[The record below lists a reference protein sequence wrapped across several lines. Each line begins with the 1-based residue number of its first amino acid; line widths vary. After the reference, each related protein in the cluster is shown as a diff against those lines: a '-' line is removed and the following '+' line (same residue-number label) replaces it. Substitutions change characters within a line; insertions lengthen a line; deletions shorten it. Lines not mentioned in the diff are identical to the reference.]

1 MDPEEGLEE
10 IWSEI
15 QNTLTDIIPIYDK
28 GNNIIS
34 FGQDTKLRLRGI
46 MKTVKTGDIVLDL
59 GSGPGTMS
67 HIVLDNIKSIGNIVL
82 LDPLKPM
89 LSVANTKL
97 NDNPSMMLNGIF
109 EKLPLRDNIFDVVM
123 CGYSFRDAQ
132 NFKIAANEMK
142 RVLKN
147 NGRLL
152 IVDIGKPDNLFLRW
166 FIGLYFRFFAGLLAS
181 FFLGRK
187 GFIFAK
193 IYPTY
198 RKFLTINQLRNIF
211 QNLFMDVNIETSMLS
226 AAIIL
231 VAQVPKNK

>member
-67 HIVLDNIKSIGNIVL
+67 RIVLDNIKSIGNIVL

-89 LSVANTKL
+89 LNVANTKL
-97 NDNPSMMLNGIF
+97 NDNPSMTLNGIF

-132 NFKIAANEMK
+132 NFKMAAKEMK

-152 IVDIGKPDNLFLRW
+152 IVDIGKPDNRFLRW
-166 FIGLYFRFFAGLLAS
+166 FIGLYFRFCAGLLAS

-198 RKFLTINQLRNIF
+198 RKFLTINQLRSIF
-211 QNLFMDVNIETSMLS
+211 QNLFNDVNIETSMLS